1 MNAKE
6 RTRISSIA
14 VIAIAAAGMVSE
26 EKKQA
31 RKWKKRVAWV
41 KPWLLKRQKHG
52 AFEALLNGFRR
63 EDPTEFK
70 QFLRMDSET
79 FDELLGLVEH
89 SICKQNTTMRDALEP
104 RLKLAV
110 TIRFLATGVCYTDL
124 HLFRI
129 HKSMLSKIIPEVCDA
144 IYAELKDRYLKV
156 KIYFHI
162 FPEFVHTLLGEANG
176 EWCCV

>member
-1 MNAKE
+1 MDAKE

-31 RKWKKRVAWV
+31 RKRKKRVAWV

-52 AFEALLNGFRR
+52 AFEAILNGFWR

-70 QFLRMDSET
+70 QFIRMDSET

-89 SICKQNTTMRDALEP
+89 SIYKQNTTMRDAIEP
-104 RLKLAV
+104 RLKQ
-110 TIRFLATGVCYTDL
+110 
-124 HLFRI
+124 
-129 HKSMLSKIIPEVCDA
+129 
-144 IYAELKDRYLKV
+144 
-156 KIYFHI
+156 
-162 FPEFVHTLLGEANG
+162 
-176 EWCCV
+176 